1 MKKYIFLSLLCAI
14 MCACS
19 MDNVYSTIEN
29 TPTNP
34 GIAQPIYKEA
44 NASFS
49 TRGYKGGLTVPF
61 TDYSTGIYFV
71 YDFGD
76 GTIKEFK
83 TGDLQK
89 LTPDEQKFTHTYK
102 TKKTYT
108 VTVMAYGKGGD
119 QDKKTEELVLW

>member
-1 MKKYIFLSLLCAI
+1 MKKYIFLPLFCAI
-14 MCACS
+14 MCACT
-19 MDNVYSTIEN
+19 MDNVYTANNNSLEYN
-29 TPTNP
+29 N
-34 GIAQPIYKEA
+34 IAKPINKEA
-44 NASFS
+44 HASFS
-49 TRGYKGGLTVPF
+49 TRGYNGGLTVPF

-119 QDKKTEELVLW
+119 RDKKTEELVLW